1 MARIVS
7 PDNVSLQPSGL
18 RFWSHWQ
25 SISRGNPREG
35 FFGRRAGVDLP
46 GREHLERYLQYLLR
60 RNCRRLTILQ
70 AFGTLTLFL
79 TFLKRSGSR
88 LERVSRRDLEA
99 FVEGEQDRGLKLS
112 SVRTKLNRVYAFLG
126 FLIEEGIRPPEVLM
140 RKIRLKVPEYLPRA
154 MDPEDVRGLLSV
166 IDNTRDRAMM
176 LTLLRTGMRISELL
190 ALSVSDLDIKQRRI
204 VIREGAKTHRGRVVY
219 FSHDAADA
227 LKAWLRQ
234 RDASRE
240 RLFYAPARRS
250 LGYTSARHMFNKY
263 LERAGLAHTGY
274 TLHCL
279 RHTFASELLN
289 AGMRLEYLQQL
300 LGHESIQVTR
310 HYARLT
316 NNTLQRE
323 YFRAMARIERG
334 EIDGTYRV
342 DHNLQTILKAKK
354 RLTSYRHK
362 LFDEP
367 QAVSPVAGGAS

>member
-1 MARIVS
+1 MARIVL
-7 PDNVSLQPSGL
+7 PDNVSLQPAGSF
-18 RFWSHWQ
+18 RVM
-25 SISRGNPREG
+25 
-35 FFGRRAGVDLP
+35 FGRCDCVGLP
-46 GREHLERYLQYLLR
+46 GTEHLEWYLQHLLR
-60 RNCRRLTILQ
+60 RNSQRLTILQ
-70 AFGTLTLFL
+70 VFGTLRLFL
-79 TFLKRSGSR
+79 TFLDNTGSG
-88 LERVSRRDLEA
+88 LERVSTGDLEA
-99 FVEGEQDRGLKLS
+99 FIEAEQDRGLKLS

-126 FLIEEGIRPPEVLM
+126 FLIEQGIVPPEVLM

-190 ALSVSDLDIKQRRI
+190 ALSVSDLDITQRRI

-219 FSHDAADA
+219 FSHDAANA
-227 LKAWLRQ
+227 LKAWLRT
-234 RDASRE
+234 RDATRE
-240 RLFYAPARRS
+240 RLFYARARGS
-250 LGYTSARHMFNKY
+250 LGYTSARTIFTTY
-263 LERAGLAHTGY
+263 LHRAGLAHTGY

-300 LGHESIQVTR
+300 LGHESIQATR

-316 NNTLQRE
+316 NPTLQQE

-342 DHNLQTILKAKK
+342 DHRLQTILETKK
-354 RLTSYRHK
+354 RLTPYRHK
-362 LFDEP
+362 LSDEP
-367 QAVSPVAGGAS
+367 QAISPVAGGASCRGHL